1 MKNLWT
7 VTGQKG
13 WDVVPSYEAQNDRI
27 QLEPA
32 CFSSSEVIIEG
43 HMLSGFYDLEGPEDR
58 WVL

>member
-1 MKNLWT
+1 M
-7 VTGQKG
+7 
-13 WDVVPSYEAQNDRI
+13 VPSYEAQNDRI

-43 HMLSGFYDLEGPEDR
+43 HVLSGFYNLEGPEDR